1 MPIGKDIFMLKAA
14 RVLLATLVLIGTSAL
29 LHPARADSDA
39 EALVEKA
46 RLSFLAMYNDKNY
59 TQLRRQLK
67 FAKAL
72 LIVPSQLKA
81 AFIIGAQG
89 GSGLLI
95 ARDLN
100 GAWGYPAFYTI
111 GSGSVGLQIGFQNS
125 EAVLV
130 IMTDKGLNAVINNQ
144 VKLGVDAS
152 VAIGPL
158 GEGINGS
165 TTTAAGADIVSFS
178 RTEGLFAGGSLDG
191 AVIVKRDDWNSE
203 FYGKGATPRAI
214 IYDKQFSNPKADGL
228 REALQMASAQS
239 DAMPASSSDGTA
251 AAPPA
256 PAATPAPASAPPT
269 APAPVTS
276 APLAA
281 PAK

>member
-1 MPIGKDIFMLKAA
+1 MLKAA
-14 RVLLATLVLIGTSAL
+14 RALFAALVLVGTSAL
-29 LHPARADSDA
+29 FHPARADSDA

-46 RLSFLAMYNDKNY
+46 RISFLAMYNDKNY
-59 TQLRRQLK
+59 TQLKRQLK

-72 LIVPSQLKA
+72 LIIPSQLKA
-81 AFIIGAQG
+81 AFIVGAQG
-89 GSGLLI
+89 GSGVLI

-111 GSGSVGLQIGFQNS
+111 GSGSLGLQIGFQNS
-125 EAVLV
+125 EAVLE

-152 VAIGPL
+152 VAVGPV
-158 GEGINGS
+158 GEGISGS
-165 TTTAAGADIVSFS
+165 TTTAAGADIVTFS

-191 AVIVKRDDWNSE
+191 AVIVKRDDWNTV

-214 IYDKQFSNPKADGL
+214 VYDKTFSNPKADAL
-228 REALQMASAQS
+228 REALQAASAQS
-239 DAMPASSSDGTA
+239 DTMPASPSAGSASAPAAPA
-251 AAPPA
+251 AAPA
-256 PAATPAPASAPPT
+256 PATAPATS
-269 APAPVTS
+269 PAPVTS
-276 APLAA
+276 APLTA

>member
-1 MPIGKDIFMLKAA
+1 MLKAA
-14 RVLLATLVLIGTSAL
+14 RIFLAALVLVGTVTL
-29 LHPARADSDA
+29 CHPARADSDA

-46 RLSFLAMYNDKNY
+46 RISFLAMYNDKNY
-59 TQLRRQLK
+59 TQLKRQLK

-81 AFIIGAQG
+81 AFIFGAQG
-89 GSGLLI
+89 GSGVLI
-95 ARDLN
+95 ARDAN

-125 EAVLV
+125 EAVLE

-152 VAIGPL
+152 VAVGPV

-165 TTTAAGADIVSFS
+165 TTTAAGADIVTFS

-191 AVIVKRDDWNSE
+191 AVIVKRDDWNAD

-214 IYDKQFSNPKADGL
+214 IYDKKYSNPKADAL
-228 REALQMASAQS
+228 REALQTASGES
-239 DAMPASSSDGTA
+239 EAMPASSSGGNA
-251 AAPPA
+251 PA
-256 PAATPAPASAPPT
+256 PATPAAAPAPASAPPT
-269 APAPVTS
+269 SPAPVTS
-276 APLAA
+276 APLPA

>member
-1 MPIGKDIFMLKAA
+1 MLNAA
-14 RVLLATLVLIGTSAL
+14 R
-29 LHPARADSDA
+29 ARALVAALALTMAYMAPAAARAETDP

-46 RLSFLAMYNDKNY
+46 RLTFDSMFNDKNY
-59 TQLRRQLK
+59 TQLKRQLK

-81 AFIIGAQG
+81 AFIFGAQG
-89 GSGLLI
+89 GSGVLI
-95 ARDLN
+95 ARDAN

-125 EAVLV
+125 EAVLE

-152 VAIGPL
+152 VAVGPV

-165 TTTAAGADIVSFS
+165 TTTAAGADIVTFS

-191 AVIVKRDDWNSE
+191 AVIVKRDDWNAD

-214 IYDKQFSNPKADGL
+214 IYDKKYSNPKADAL
-228 REALQMASAQS
+228 REALQTASGES
-239 DAMPASSSDGTA
+239 EAMPASSSGGNAPAPATPA
-251 AAPPA
+251 AAPE
-256 PAATPAPASAPPT
+256 PASAPPT
-269 APAPVTS
+269 SPAPVTS
-276 APLAA
+276 APLPA